1 MKRMC
6 TRTRW
11 LKATVFVYG
20 PSKRSR
26 PGHCV
31 RKGRQSRVAGV
42 GLVGVREERRT
53 IIMALLELG
62 TQRFSLSRFL
72 CCLFAL

>member
-1 MKRMC
+1 MRE
-6 TRTRW
+6 RD
-11 LKATVFVYG
+11 G
-20 PSKRSR
+20 SR
-26 PGHCV
+26 PPSLSTIRRNAQGPTIV
-31 RKGRQSRVAGV
+31 RGRVAGV

-62 TQRFSLSRFL
+62 IQRFSLSRFL